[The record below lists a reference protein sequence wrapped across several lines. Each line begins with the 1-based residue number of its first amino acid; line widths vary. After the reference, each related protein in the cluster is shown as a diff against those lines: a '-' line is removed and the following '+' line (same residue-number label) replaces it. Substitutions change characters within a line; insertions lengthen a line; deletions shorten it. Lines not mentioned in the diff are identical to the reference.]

1 MEAGARAGCAD
12 AARRLDRASGV
23 PACRD
28 VGPALGSAGG
38 RAFPSAGDDV
48 RTRRQGEPRQ
58 RERSRSAQG
67 TVGSEVP
74 GLVRGRHR
82 DSRERRVDRELD
94 AWYGQRRAEG
104 PPASTVHGDGAHV
117 PRRLG
122 GGPAMARLRRCGD
135 DASVR
140 RGHAEREQS
149 VHVHLARRIDP
160 HADGRSGRPRVPRQR
175 GAPFPVL
182 HVPRRRP
189 ARRRRR
195 SAGRTPLVPC
205 DRECLWAEPDLPVGA
220 RPQRQHR
227 PRERWDDRPHRH
239 RGALDRGEQHRV
251 ARHRARRAR
260 PRGALREEVVPVATD
275 EPGLTEAGL
284 EQRVTDVRNA
294 AVMSV
299 GTLLSRATGVVCVS
313 VTVYAIGTT
322 NVVANA
328 YFIANTTPNIVYE
341 LILGGI
347 LTSVF
352 VPLLV
357 DWAKRHGDEAGR
369 IAGARFLTF
378 VLVVLSAVTVVA
390 MVAAPWIMRLYL
402 VGVKDPADY
411 AAQLELGTFFL
422 RWFLPQIVFYGIG
435 AVAAGILTA
444 NRRFAAQ
451 MYAPVL
457 NNIAVIATML
467 VFSAMHGKG
476 TPMTLAEVSPTERL
490 VLAAGTTLGVVGMTI
505 ALWPSLRA
513 IGFRWRLR
521 FDWRHETVRRLLHLA
536 RWVALY
542 VVVNQ
547 IAYFFIIVF
556 NGRVDGG
563 TYAVYSQAF
572 IFFSLP
578 HAIVAVSIF
587 TALLPSLAGA
597 WTDRNIPNVRELFSQ
612 GLRDTEVAML
622 PAAAGYAVLAGP
634 IVALLASY
642 GQMKNDPASV
652 DLLAKTLAAFAVGL
666 PFFSAFQLLTRT
678 FYAIH
683 DARTPALTNIVA
695 AVVNLVIDVVL
706 AFAFGL
712 GVVGLA
718 LGFSV
723 SYVSG
728 SALLFAL
735 LRRRLGGADGRRI
748 ANSLGRT
755 AAAAALT
762 ALAAWATAEGIAA
775 VIDVGRPV
783 LNLVQV
789 VAAVAAGVLA
799 FVLGALIFQIEE
811 ADEVWRAL
819 AARFRR

>member
-1 MEAGARAGCAD
+1 V
-12 AARRLDRASGV
+12 V
-23 PACRD
+23 PA
-28 VGPALGSAGG
+28 
-38 RAFPSAGDDV
+38 
-48 RTRRQGEPRQ
+48 
-58 RERSRSAQG
+58 
-67 TVGSEVP
+67 
-74 GLVRGRHR
+74 
-82 DSRERRVDRELD
+82 
-94 AWYGQRRAEG
+94 
-104 PPASTVHGDGAHV
+104 
-117 PRRLG
+117 
-122 GGPAMARLRRCGD
+122 
-135 DASVR
+135 
-140 RGHAEREQS
+140 
-149 VHVHLARRIDP
+149 
-160 HADGRSGRPRVPRQR
+160 
-175 GAPFPVL
+175 
-182 HVPRRRP
+182 
-189 ARRRRR
+189 
-195 SAGRTPLVPC
+195 
-205 DRECLWAEPDLPVGA
+205 
-220 RPQRQHR
+220 
-227 PRERWDDRPHRH
+227 
-239 RGALDRGEQHRV
+239 
-251 ARHRARRAR
+251 
-260 PRGALREEVVPVATD
+260 ATD

-284 EQRVTDVRNA
+284 EQRATDVRNA

-299 GTLLSRATGVVCVS
+299 GTLLSRATGVVRVS

-378 VLVVLSAVTVVA
+378 VLVLLSAVTVVA

-476 TPMTLAEVSPTERL
+476 TPMTLAEISPTERL

-521 FDWRHETVRRLLHLA
+521 FDWRHETVRRLLRLA

-612 GLRDTEVAML
+612 GLRDTEVAMI
-622 PAAAGYAVLAGP
+622 PAAMGYAVLAGP
-634 IVALLASY
+634 IVALLTSY
-642 GQMKNDPASV
+642 GQMNNDPGAV
-652 DLLAKTLAAFAVGL
+652 DLLGRTLAAFAVGL

-683 DARTPALTNIVA
+683 DARTPALTNVA
-695 AVVNLVIDVVL
+695 AAIVNLIADVVL
-706 AFAFGL
+706 AFGFGL

-723 SYVSG
+723 SYVAG
-728 SALLFAL
+728 SAVLFLL
-735 LRRRLGGADGRRI
+735 LRRQLGGADGRRI
-748 ANSLGRT
+748 ASSLGRT
-755 AAAAALT
+755 VGAAALT
-762 ALAAWATAEGIAA
+762 ALAAWGTAEAIAA
-775 VIDVGRPV
+775 VADVGRPV

-789 VAAVAAGVLA
+789 AAAVAAGVLA
-799 FVLGALIFQIEE
+799 FVLGALIFRIEE

>member
-1 MEAGARAGCAD
+1 V
-12 AARRLDRASGV
+12 V
-23 PACRD
+23 PA
-28 VGPALGSAGG
+28 
-38 RAFPSAGDDV
+38 
-48 RTRRQGEPRQ
+48 
-58 RERSRSAQG
+58 
-67 TVGSEVP
+67 
-74 GLVRGRHR
+74 
-82 DSRERRVDRELD
+82 
-94 AWYGQRRAEG
+94 
-104 PPASTVHGDGAHV
+104 
-117 PRRLG
+117 
-122 GGPAMARLRRCGD
+122 
-135 DASVR
+135 
-140 RGHAEREQS
+140 
-149 VHVHLARRIDP
+149 
-160 HADGRSGRPRVPRQR
+160 AD
-175 GAPFPVL
+175 
-182 HVPRRRP
+182 
-189 ARRRRR
+189 
-195 SAGRTPLVPC
+195 
-205 DRECLWAEPDLPVGA
+205 EPDLSAPELD
-220 RPQRQHR
+220 QH
-227 PRERWDDRPHRH
+227 
-239 RGALDRGEQHRV
+239 A
-251 ARHRARRAR
+251 
-260 PRGALREEVVPVATD
+260 
-275 EPGLTEAGL
+275 
-284 EQRVTDVRNA
+284 TDVRNA

-299 GTLLSRATGVVCVS
+299 GTLLSRATGLVRVS
-313 VTVYAIGTT
+313 VTVAAIGTT

-328 YFIANTTPNIVYE
+328 YFVANTTPNIVYE

-357 DWAKRHGDEAGR
+357 DWAKRYGEEESR
-369 IAGARFLTF
+369 IAGQRFLTF

-390 MVAAPWIMRLYL
+390 MILAPWIMRLYL
-402 VGVKDPADY
+402 IGVTDPAEH

-457 NNIAVIATML
+457 NNIAVIITML
-467 VFSAMHGKG
+467 VFFAMHGKA
-476 TPMTLAEVSPTERL
+476 PMTLADVSTTERL
-490 VLAAGTTLGVVGMTI
+490 LLAAGTTLGVVAMTL
-505 ALWPSLRA
+505 ALWPSLHA

-521 FDWRHETVRRLLHLA
+521 FDWRHETVRRLIHLA

-556 NGRVDGG
+556 NGHISDGG
-563 TYAVYSQAF
+563 YGTYSQAF

-612 GLRDTEVAML
+612 GLRDTEVAMI

-642 GQMKNDPASV
+642 GQMRNDPAAV
-652 DLLAKTLAAFAVGL
+652 DLMAKTLAAFAVGL

-678 FYAIH
+678 YYAIQ
-683 DARTPALTNIVA
+683 DARTPALTNIAA
-695 AVVNLVIDVVL
+695 AVVNLIADVVL
-706 AFAFGL
+706 AFGFGL
-712 GVVGLA
+712 GVPGLA
-718 LGFSV
+718 LGFSL
-723 SYVSG
+723 SYLAG
-728 SALLFAL
+728 SVILFLL

-748 ANSLGRT
+748 ASSLLRT
-755 AAAAALT
+755 AAAGALT

-775 VIDVGRPV
+775 LIDVHRPI

-789 VAAVAAGVLA
+789 AVAVAAGVLA
-799 FVLGALIFQIEE
+799 FLLGALIFQIEE

>member
-12 AARRLDRASGV
+12 AAGRLDRASGV

-38 RAFPSAGDDV
+38 RAVPSAGDDV

-195 SAGRTPLVPC
+195 SAGRIPLVPC

-227 PRERWDDRPHRH
+227 PGERWDDRPHRN

-260 PRGALREEVVPVATD
+260 PRGALREEGVPAATD
-275 EPGLTEAGL
+275 EPELTAPELA
-284 EQRVTDVRNA
+284 QHASDVRNA

-299 GTLLSRATGVVCVS
+299 GTLLSRATGVVRVS
-313 VTVYAIGTT
+313 VTITAIGTT
-322 NVVANA
+322 NVVASA

-341 LILGGI
+341 LVLGGI

-357 DWAKRHGDEAGR
+357 DWAKRHGDEEGR
-369 IAGARFLTF
+369 IAGQRFLTF
-378 VLVVLSAVTVVA
+378 VLVVLSAITVVA
-390 MVAAPWIMRLYL
+390 MIVAPWIMRLYL
-402 VGVKDPADY
+402 IGVKDPAEH

-451 MYAPVL
+451 MFAPVL

-467 VFSAMHGKG
+467 VFFAMHGKA
-476 TPMTLAEVSPTERL
+476 PMTLDQVSPTERL
-490 VLAAGTTLGVVGMTI
+490 VLAAGTTLGVVAMTI

-556 NGRVDGG
+556 NGRVEGG

-597 WTDRNIPNVRELFSQ
+597 WTDRDLPGGRALFSQ

-642 GQMKNDPASV
+642 GQMNPASV

-666 PFFSAFQLLTRT
+666 PFFSSFQLLTRT

-683 DARTPALTNIVA
+683 DARTPALTNTVA

-723 SYVSG
+723 SYVAG
-728 SALLFAL
+728 SALLFAM
-735 LRRRLGGADGRRI
+735 LRRRLDGGDGRRI
-748 ANSLGRT
+748 ASSLGRT
-755 AAAAALT
+755 TAAPMLT
-762 ALAAWATAEGIAA
+762 ALAAWMPAAGVAA
-775 VIDVGRPV
+775 VLDVGRPV
-783 LNLVQV
+783 FNLVQV

-799 FVLGALIFQIEE
+799 FVLGTLIFQIEE

>member
-1 MEAGARAGCAD
+1 M
-12 AARRLDRASGV
+12 V
-23 PACRD
+23 PA
-28 VGPALGSAGG
+28 
-38 RAFPSAGDDV
+38 
-48 RTRRQGEPRQ
+48 
-58 RERSRSAQG
+58 
-67 TVGSEVP
+67 
-74 GLVRGRHR
+74 
-82 DSRERRVDRELD
+82 
-94 AWYGQRRAEG
+94 
-104 PPASTVHGDGAHV
+104 
-117 PRRLG
+117 
-122 GGPAMARLRRCGD
+122 
-135 DASVR
+135 
-140 RGHAEREQS
+140 
-149 VHVHLARRIDP
+149 
-160 HADGRSGRPRVPRQR
+160 
-175 GAPFPVL
+175 
-182 HVPRRRP
+182 
-189 ARRRRR
+189 
-195 SAGRTPLVPC
+195 
-205 DRECLWAEPDLPVGA
+205 
-220 RPQRQHR
+220 
-227 PRERWDDRPHRH
+227 
-239 RGALDRGEQHRV
+239 
-251 ARHRARRAR
+251 
-260 PRGALREEVVPVATD
+260 ATD
-275 EPGLTEAGL
+275 EPGLTAPDL
-284 EQRVTDVRNA
+284 DQRATDVRNA

-299 GTLLSRATGVVCVS
+299 GTLLSRATGVARVS

-357 DWAKRHGDEAGR
+357 DWAKRHGEEEGR

-378 VLVVLSAVTVVA
+378 VLVVLSAVTLVA
-390 MVAAPWIMRLYL
+390 MIAAPWIMRLYL
-402 VGVKDPADY
+402 LGVKDPADH

-457 NNIAVIATML
+457 NNVAVIATML
-467 VFSAMHGKG
+467 VFSAMHGRDA
-476 TPMTLAEVSPTERL
+476 PMTLAGVSPTERL
-490 VLAAGTTLGVVGMTI
+490 VLAAGTTLGVVGMTV

-587 TALLPSLAGA
+587 TALLPGLAGA
-597 WTDRNIPNVRELFSQ
+597 WSDRNIANVRELFSQ
-612 GLRDTEVAML
+612 GLRDTEVAMI

-642 GQMKNDPASV
+642 GQMSNDPGAV

-683 DARTPALTNIVA
+683 DARTPALTNIAA
-695 AVVNLVIDVVL
+695 AVVNLVVDLVL
-706 AFAFGL
+706 AFGFGL
-712 GVVGLA
+712 GVAGLA

-723 SYVSG
+723 SYVAG
-728 SALLFAL
+728 SAILFLL

-748 ANSLGRT
+748 ASSLGRT
-755 AAAAALT
+755 VGAAALT
-762 ALAAWATAEGIAA
+762 AIAAWATAEGVAA
-775 VIDVGRPV
+775 VLDVGRPI

-789 VAAVAAGVLA
+789 AAAVAAGVLA
-799 FVLGALIFQIEE
+799 FVLGALIFRIEE

>member
-1 MEAGARAGCAD
+1 V
-12 AARRLDRASGV
+12 V
-23 PACRD
+23 PASSD
-28 VGPALGSAGG
+28 DPDLSA
-38 RAFPSAGDDV
+38 P
-48 RTRRQGEPRQ
+48 
-58 RERSRSAQG
+58 
-67 TVGSEVP
+67 
-74 GLVRGRHR
+74 
-82 DSRERRVDRELD
+82 ELD
-94 AWYGQRRAEG
+94 QRA
-104 PPASTVHGDGAHV
+104 
-117 PRRLG
+117 
-122 GGPAMARLRRCGD
+122 
-135 DASVR
+135 
-140 RGHAEREQS
+140 
-149 VHVHLARRIDP
+149 
-160 HADGRSGRPRVPRQR
+160 
-175 GAPFPVL
+175 
-182 HVPRRRP
+182 
-189 ARRRRR
+189 
-195 SAGRTPLVPC
+195 
-205 DRECLWAEPDLPVGA
+205 
-220 RPQRQHR
+220 
-227 PRERWDDRPHRH
+227 
-239 RGALDRGEQHRV
+239 
-251 ARHRARRAR
+251 
-260 PRGALREEVVPVATD
+260 
-275 EPGLTEAGL
+275 
-284 EQRVTDVRNA
+284 TDVRNA

-299 GTLLSRATGVVCVS
+299 GTLLSRATGLIRVS
-313 VTVYAIGTT
+313 VTVAAIGTT
-322 NVVANA
+322 NAVANA
-328 YFIANTTPNIVYE
+328 YFVANTTPNIVYE

-357 DWAKRHGDEAGR
+357 DWAKRYGEDEGR
-369 IAGARFLTF
+369 IAGQRFLTF
-378 VLVVLSAVTVVA
+378 VLVVLSAVTIVA
-390 MVAAPWIMRLYL
+390 MILAPWIMRLYL
-402 VGVKDPADY
+402 IGVRDPAEH

-467 VFSAMHGKG
+467 VFFAMHGKA
-476 TPMTLAEVSPTERL
+476 PMTLADVSTTERL
-490 VLAAGTTLGVVGMTI
+490 VLAAGTTLGVVAMTI

-521 FDWRHETVRRLLHLA
+521 FDWRHETVRRLISLA

-556 NGRVDGG
+556 NGHISDGG
-563 TYAVYSQAF
+563 YGTYSQAF

-597 WTDRNIPNVRELFSQ
+597 WTDRNIPEVRELFSR

-642 GQMKNDPASV
+642 GQMRNDPAAV
-652 DLLAKTLAAFAVGL
+652 DLMAKTLAAFAVGL

-678 FYAIH
+678 YYAIH
-683 DARTPALTNIVA
+683 DARTPALANIAA
-695 AVVNLVIDVVL
+695 AVVNLVADVVL
-706 AFAFGL
+706 AFGFGL
-712 GVVGLA
+712 DVPGLA
-718 LGFSV
+718 LGFSL
-723 SYVSG
+723 SYLAG
-728 SALLFAL
+728 SVILFLL

-748 ANSLGRT
+748 ASSLLRT

-762 ALAAWATAEGIAA
+762 ALAAWGTAEGIAA
-775 VIDVGRPV
+775 LIDVDRPI

-789 VAAVAAGVLA
+789 AAAVAAGVLA
-799 FVLGALIFQIEE
+799 FALGALIFQIEE